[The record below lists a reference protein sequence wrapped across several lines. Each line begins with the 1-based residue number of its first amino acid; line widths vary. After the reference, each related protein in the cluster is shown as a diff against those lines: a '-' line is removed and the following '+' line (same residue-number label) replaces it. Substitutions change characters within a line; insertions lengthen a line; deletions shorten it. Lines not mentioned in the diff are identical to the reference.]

1 MAGKKDQDKPAMDQ
15 GMDKVKD
22 KHPQHTGR
30 TPGLARRKQPPPPDY
45 DDPAEVMA
53 HDAAKASSGVHMHR
67 ARAAVAL
74 PAKG

>member
-1 MAGKKDQDKPAMDQ
+1 MVGKIDQDKPAMHQ

-22 KHPQHTGR
+22 KHPQHTG
-30 TPGLARRKQPPPPDY
+30 RKQPPPPDY

-74 PAKG
+74 PAKR